1 MGGSVT
7 NFNKH
12 SAKRPFGDG
21 IRPILFI
28 KTTAAGFQPYL
39 QREMANIRKTLPVP
53 SHPINMKPIALL
65 AASLWLVTLT
75 AAHATDAKYRQKLE
89 RSGCTQISESQG
101 CDINKTREENAKAG
115 FANDAVAPSAAKTT
129 PAAKPSFDCAK
140 ARPGS
145 SEALIC
151 ADPALSALDR
161 QLADVYAAAR
171 KKAANQKPPVLQA
184 EQRGWVKG
192 RDDCWKAQQGGQ
204 AACIRGAYVD
214 RIVELQARYRLVA
227 AEGPVF
233 LACDGNP
240 ANEVVVTTFRTQP
253 PTLIA
258 ERGDQS
264 SLMVRQAGES
274 LVTWGYQAPV
284 MRCRAAKR

>member
-1 MGGSVT
+1 M
-7 NFNKH
+7 
-12 SAKRPFGDG
+12 KRTF
-21 IRPILFI
+21 
-28 KTTAAGFQPYL
+28 
-39 QREMANIRKTLPVP
+39 
-53 SHPINMKPIALL
+53 LL
-65 AASLWLVTLT
+65 AASLWLLTLT
-75 AAHATDAKYRQKLE
+75 AAHAIDAKYRQKLE

-115 FANDAVAPSAAKTT
+115 FTNDAVAPAAAKTT

-151 ADPALSALDR
+151 ADPALAALDR

-171 KKAANQKPPVLQA
+171 KKAANEKPPVLQA

-227 AEGPVF
+227 ADGPVV
-233 LACDGNP
+233 LACDGDP
-240 ANEVVVTTFRTQP
+240 RNEVVITRFRTEP
-253 PTLIA
+253 PSLIA

-264 SLMVRQAGES
+264 SLMVRQSGEGERYQGRNESLVQQGAES

>member
-1 MGGSVT
+1 M
-7 NFNKH
+7 
-12 SAKRPFGDG
+12 KR
-21 IRPILFI
+21 
-28 KTTAAGFQPYL
+28 
-39 QREMANIRKTLPVP
+39 
-53 SHPINMKPIALL
+53 IALL
-65 AASLWLVTLT
+65 TASLCLLTLT
-75 AAHATDAKYRQKLE
+75 AAHAIDAKYRQKLE

-115 FANDAVAPSAAKTT
+115 FANDAVAPSAAK
-129 PAAKPSFDCAK
+129 PSFDCAK

-151 ADPALSALDR
+151 ADPALAGLDR

-171 KKAANQKPPVLQA
+171 KKAANEKPPVLQA

-227 AEGPVF
+227 AEGPAF
-233 LACDGNP
+233 LACDGDP
-240 ANEVVVTTFRTQP
+240 RNEVVITRFRTEP
-253 PTLIA
+253 PSLIA

-264 SLMVRQAGES
+264 SLMVRQSGEGERYQGRNETLVQQGAES